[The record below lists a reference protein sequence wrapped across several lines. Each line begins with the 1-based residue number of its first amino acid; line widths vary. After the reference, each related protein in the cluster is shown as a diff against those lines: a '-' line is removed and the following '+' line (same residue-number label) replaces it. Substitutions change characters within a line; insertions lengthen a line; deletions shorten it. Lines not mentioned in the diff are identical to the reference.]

1 MITTKK
7 KYIFMIISLS
17 KLNICLEYIY
27 HKIKNNNK
35 ITCFNV
41 DKHKIIFYYTVYVD
55 FHEVIEIKLFFTLKV
70 LASERVIFKPPD

>member
-7 KYIFMIISLS
+7 NTFLQSISLS

-35 ITCFNV
+35 ITCFDV
-41 DKHKIIFYYTVYVD
+41 DKHKIRFDYVYVD
-55 FHEVIEIKLFFTLKV
+55 FHVVIEIKLFF
-70 LASERVIFKPPD
+70 KP